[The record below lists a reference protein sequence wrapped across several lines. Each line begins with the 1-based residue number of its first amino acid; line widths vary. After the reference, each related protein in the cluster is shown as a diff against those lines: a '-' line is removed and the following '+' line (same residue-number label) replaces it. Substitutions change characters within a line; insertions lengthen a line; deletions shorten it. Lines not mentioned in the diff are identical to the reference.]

1 MILCT
6 SANQRDRMT
15 SIRAALDERPMS
27 ASQVSIV
34 AICVLLNMLDGYDV
48 LAMAFTASGVTA
60 EWGLSGTQLGFL
72 LSAGLFGMAGGSL
85 FVAPSADYFG
95 RRGVILFCLGIITV
109 GMLLAGMSRN
119 ALELGALRALTGIG
133 IGGLLA
139 SASVITSEYSN
150 NRWRTTALSMVT
162 AGYPV
167 GAAIGGTIAAVLIGR
182 YGWRSAF
189 YFGAF
194 VSLLALPIVAY
205 SLPESVDYLITRQP
219 RNALQRLNSVLRRI
233 GLPELSALPIFA
245 AEQRKRL
252 TRASVPQLLSPS
264 VLRSTMLIW
273 TAFFMLMASFYFV
286 NSWTPR
292 LLTASGMTAQQGIA
306 GGVLLSIGGIIG
318 TVLFGVIGSAKIK
331 LKILTAAFLLGSAVL
346 VATFGAFSQLS
357 IALWIG
363 VVMGAILNG
372 AMAGPYALAPMLYP
386 AEIRATGMGWA
397 IGIGRI
403 GAILSPVLAGFL
415 LDRQWQPSELYYLF
429 VIPLVIAAIAVL
441 LIGPAYVEVTDTT
454 VSHEATAQ
462 KSVATG

>member
-1 MILCT
+1 
-6 SANQRDRMT
+6 MT
-15 SIRAALDERPMS
+15 SIRAALDERPMT
-27 ASQVSIV
+27 ASQVGIV

-85 FVAPSADYFG
+85 FVAPCADYFG
-95 RRGVILFCLGIITV
+95 RRGVILFCLGTITV
-109 GMLLAGMSRN
+109 GMLLSGMSRN
-119 ALELGALRALTGIG
+119 ALELGGLRALTGIG

-139 SASVITSEYSN
+139 SASVITSEYSS

-167 GAAIGGTIAAVLIGR
+167 GAAIGGAIAAVLIAR

-189 YFGAF
+189 YFGAL
-194 VSLLALPIVAY
+194 VSLAALPIVAY

-219 RNALQRLNSVLRRI
+219 RNALQRVNTVLHRM
-233 GLPELSALPIFA
+233 GLPELSALPTFA
-245 AEQRKRL
+245 AEQRRHL
-252 TRASVPQLLSPS
+252 ARASVPQLLSPR
-264 VLRSTMLIW
+264 VLRSTILIW
-273 TAFFMLMASFYFV
+273 TAFFMLMAAFYFV

-318 TVLFGVIGSAKIK
+318 TVLFGMLGSANIK
-331 LKILTAAFLLGSAVL
+331 LKYLAASFLFGSAVL
-346 VATFGAFSQLS
+346 VATFGAFSQVS

-363 VVMGAILNG
+363 VVMGAVLNG

-386 AEIRATGMGWA
+386 PEIRATGMGWA

-403 GAILSPVLAGFL
+403 GAILSPALAGFL
-415 LDRQWQPSELYYLF
+415 LDRQWQPAELYYLF
-429 VIPLVIAAIAVL
+429 VIPLVVAGSAVL
-441 LIGPAYVEVTDTT
+441 LIGPAHDSEVTSTSLSADAKA
-454 VSHEATAQ
+454 SESLATDPPLR
-462 KSVATG
+462 SR